1 MRRKIIAFGKYY
13 KDFLSALGEK
23 EVLKV
28 KYVLSLLET
37 EDRMPV
43 KFIKA
48 IRDGLYELR
57 ISYNGN
63 IYRIFF
69 IFDEGQIV
77 VLFNG
82 FQKKTQKTPPSEIAK
97 RRNIMNTN
105 EEMLTDISAELDKEF
120 GAPGTPE
127 RAKFDEEAYAFYT
140 SQILLDARKEA
151 GMTQS
156 ELADRLSV

>member
-82 FQKKTQKTPPSEIAK
+82 FQKKTQKTPSSEIEKALQIKEEYYEYK
-97 RRNIMNTN
+97 RRN
-105 EEMLTDISAELDKEF
+105 
-120 GAPGTPE
+120 
-127 RAKFDEEAYAFYT
+127 
-140 SQILLDARKEA
+140 
-151 GMTQS
+151 
-156 ELADRLSV
+156 ADRHQR